1 MRTVLLTIPV
11 LAVFCAP
18 AQNLVQNGSF
28 EKMTYCPTNFNQQ
41 QLRTVE
47 HWNQASEGT
56 PDYFNKCSDK
66 VGVPNNVFGEESA
79 QHGDGYMGFASYSPG
94 KRNYREYIQS
104 KLTRPLAAGEQVCV
118 EFYVSA
124 ADYSMYVIDGI
135 GACLSKDKI
144 SHSRNDIIPCTT
156 AVDNPRLNMLDEAKG
171 WMLLADR
178 YEARGGEEF
187 ITIGNFRKDSELKV
201 LRRTREMGATE
212 VSQWA
217 YIYVDNVVVR
227 PVTSPSDCHCTI
239 PLLAAGVHDPP
250 LELDE
255 VEQLTFDAV
264 LFDYDRDELTDTAR
278 LQLDQI
284 FKLMRSQGA
293 LSMEVSGHTDIMG
306 SDMYNVELS
315 RRRAEKVIGYL
326 RNLGIAEARLKINY
340 FGRTQPVA
348 PNDTDEGRAQNR
360 RVEFRVIQRRFELV
374 Q

>member
-1 MRTVLLTIPV
+1 
-11 LAVFCAP
+11 
-18 AQNLVQNGSF
+18 
-28 EKMTYCPTNFNQQ
+28 
-41 QLRTVE
+41 
-47 HWNQASEGT
+47 
-56 PDYFNKCSDK
+56 
-66 VGVPNNVFGEESA
+66 
-79 QHGDGYMGFASYSPG
+79 
-94 KRNYREYIQS
+94 
-104 KLTRPLAAGEQVCV
+104 
-118 EFYVSA
+118 
-124 ADYSMYVIDGI
+124 
-135 GACLSKDKI
+135 
-144 SHSRNDIIPCTT
+144 
-156 AVDNPRLNMLDEAKG
+156 MLDEAKG